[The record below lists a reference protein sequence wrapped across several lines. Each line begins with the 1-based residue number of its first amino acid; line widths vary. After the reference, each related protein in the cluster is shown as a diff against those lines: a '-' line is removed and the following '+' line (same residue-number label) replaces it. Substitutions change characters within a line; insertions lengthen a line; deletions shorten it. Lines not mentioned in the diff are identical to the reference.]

1 MKNKLKSTIIIAV
14 LLGLMIGI
22 VLLVYF
28 NLDYLNDVV
37 KNYVKKYGL
46 IGILVLGFF
55 SDLLEQPIGPEV
67 SASLGVLFGLNLVL
81 VVIFSVIGSY
91 IGSTVNYF
99 IGKKYLS
106 SEVKQAFDNGDY
118 KRWHKLFY
126 KYGGLALALAAISP
140 IPWVAFCW
148 LAGSFKMKFR
158 QFVLYGLIP
167 RAARILT
174 VVLFVWYL
182 SVFLI

>member
-1 MKNKLKSTIIIAV
+1 MKNKLKSTIFIAV

-22 VLLVYF
+22 ILFVYF
-28 NLDYLNDVV
+28 NLDFFNDFV
-37 KNYVKKYGL
+37 KSYVKKYGL

-67 SASLGVLFGLNLVL
+67 SASLGVLFGLNIIL

-106 SEVKQAFDNGDY
+106 FEVKEAFDKGDY
-118 KRWHKLFY
+118 KKWHKLFY
-126 KYGGLALALAAISP
+126 KYGKLALVLAAISP
-140 IPWVAFCW
+140 IPWVAFCL

-158 QFVLYGLIP
+158 QFFLYGLIP

-174 VVLFVWYL
+174 IVLFVWYL
-182 SVFLI
+182 GAFLL

>member
-1 MKNKLKSTIIIAV
+1 MRKKLKSK
-14 LLGLMIGI
+14 LLIGILLLILIGI

-28 NLDYLNDVV
+28 NLDYLNEVV
-37 KNYVKKYGL
+37 KDYVEKYGL
-46 IGILVLGFF
+46 IGILVFSFF
-55 SDLLEQPIGPEV
+55 ADLLEQPIGPEV
-67 SASLGVLFGLNLVL
+67 PASLGVLFGLNIVLVL
-81 VVIFSVIGSY
+81 VFSFIGSY
-91 IGSTVNYF
+91 GGSLINYF
-99 IGKKYLS
+99 IGRKYLS
-106 SEVKQAFDNGDY
+106 FEVKQAFDKGDY

-126 KYGGLALALAAISP
+126 KYGKLALVLAAISP

-148 LAGSFKMKFR
+148 LSGSFRMRLR

-182 SVFLI
+182 YAFLV